1 MIWWWSKIVKSLK
14 EDDARFLNIPLDQFC
29 GSTQFL
35 HQFEYILDKVE
46 ENILQFV
53 GNLKTSL
60 REWLVGPMDDG
71 VVGTEVDALQDVLLR
86 SLVLHIVLIPD
97 HDDHDDDEYFI
108 LSTEVYLRVVVYVAP
123 NLNICSNVVSLKKI
137 QLHQQQQKLL
147 KRMFFILISYQKLA
161 ALMVQR
167 VATEREN
174 CHHDKRDD
182 DNDNVSDDNRGM
194 KMMTM
199 KEVRWW
205 KERW

>member
-1 MIWWWSKIVKSLK
+1 
-14 EDDARFLNIPLDQFC
+14 
-29 GSTQFL
+29 
-35 HQFEYILDKVE
+35 
-46 ENILQFV
+46 
-53 GNLKTSL
+53 
-60 REWLVGPMDDG
+60 MDDG

-97 HDDHDDDEYFI
+97 DDHDDDDDDDDDDEYFI

-161 ALMVQR
+161 ALMVQW

-182 DNDNVSDDNRGM
+182 DDGHNRGM

-199 KEVRWW
+199 KEVR
-205 KERW
+205 